1 MMFIGA
7 NTNIKHKGKIFHIQT
22 EDGGLDQHTLTTILF
37 KNGAILSS
45 RKTSYIDIPK
55 SPTYAETIK
64 EMMQEQH
71 KQMMRDLVSGKFE
84 NDASLSEGEEKADAE
99 AKQVSETNKVSKKAP
114 ITKDVK
120 EEAASVELQRKPAQK
135 SGLDFLISDYLAK
148 KDATRV

>member
-1 MMFIGA
+1 MFIGV
-7 NTNIKHKGKIFHIQT
+7 NTNIKHKDEIFHIQT

-55 SPTYAETIK
+55 SPTYEETVR

-84 NDASLSEGEEKADAE
+84 NVTETAEDDKKDDPETEQGHEQNDLPKETSTPEKAKEQIMPPEEEQQDP
-99 AKQVSETNKVSKKAP
+99 AP
-114 ITKDVK
+114 ANRLDV
-120 EEAASVELQRKPAQK
+120 
-135 SGLDFLISDYLAK
+135 LISDYLAK
-148 KDATRV
+148 KDAARV